1 MLRTSFAV
9 YLHSL
14 VWLNVK
20 ELLAR
25 SRRYIGSLTSEVWDP
40 VAVEVKL
47 VRIYIKILRQ
57 KINKKVHLSSKYD
70 LSSEISSIGQ
80 MLRQCLIWSTGFAE
94 HSETDD

>member
-1 MLRTSFAV
+1 M
-9 YLHSL
+9 YLHSI

-40 VAVEVKL
+40 V
-47 VRIYIKILRQ
+47 
-57 KINKKVHLSSKYD
+57 D